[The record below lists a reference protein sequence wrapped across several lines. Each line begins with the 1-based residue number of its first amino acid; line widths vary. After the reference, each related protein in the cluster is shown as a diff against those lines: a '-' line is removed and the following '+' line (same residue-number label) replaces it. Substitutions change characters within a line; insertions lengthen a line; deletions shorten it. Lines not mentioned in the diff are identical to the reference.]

1 MKLSYAV
8 CGVMTT
14 ASFDDGF
21 DAIATSSEITSH
33 TILDAR
39 QCQERRNADGL
50 FLQELY
56 RSSRSERRPEGP
68 KCLGKNDCSFRSNGP
83 ARPAAAGPQRP
94 PVTSRPLFDDQTQ
107 SRHKFKSCT
116 IIVQLYL
123 LYTHSASKA
132 CTFLCP
138 APFRSGP
145 VLCSYHEQDL
155 CSRHTSRKAR
165 YLTSL
170 ISFHRSSFPNG

>member
-1 MKLSYAV
+1 MFYDILF
-8 CGVMTT
+8 G
-14 ASFDDGF
+14 SFPSLNHQF
-21 DAIATSSEITSH
+21 EVNLQQLH
-33 TILDAR
+33 Y
-39 QCQERRNADGL
+39 C

-132 CTFLCP
+132 CTFLCS
-138 APFRSGP
+138 APFSLWRIHSS
-145 VLCSYHEQDL
+145 SYHEQVTPGL
-155 CSRHTSRKAR
+155 QVVPT
-165 YLTSL
+165 
-170 ISFHRSSFPNG
+170 